1 MRDKVFVLGAGRG
14 QIPIIEICKKNN
26 FETIVV
32 SKEGDYPGF
41 QIADRCYYIDVKD
54 KAKVLEA
61 AQKEKISA
69 ILSDQLD
76 ACVQTIAYVAEKM
89 DLPGIGYE
97 ASLKFTN
104 KYIMKQ
110 EAQKLGVE
118 VPKYNIVFNLEEACS
133 KSDEMGYPVV
143 IKPPDQEGSRG
154 VIKINNRIELEKNF
168 EDSFKLSQSG
178 YIEIEK
184 YIQGTEYIAL
194 GFAQNYQY
202 TNLAISQYLPFKSE
216 HYFVPKMKTTKAAQS
231 VTDEVELRILN
242 KTKKLVQGFGMKF
255 GIAQAEFLY
264 DKTEDKIY
272 LVEIAARGGGMFT
285 SSDVIPLTCGINII
299 ELLVDFATNK
309 TQSFDFSKLSSKV
322 AGYICFSLPEGRI
335 TEIGNVDKLMEIP
348 GVYKVYL
355 DTIHVGKE
363 IGKMVD
369 KSMRIGPILFYG
381 NTEDE
386 CNNTI
391 EKVKETLKIS
401 VCTLNEGV
409 KGIIW

>member
-32 SKEGDYPGF
+32 SKEGNYPGF
-41 QIADRCYYIDVKD
+41 EIADSCFYIDVKD
-54 KAKVLEA
+54 KEKVLEA
-61 AQKEKISA
+61 AKKEKITA

-76 ACVQTIAYVAEKM
+76 ACVQTIAYVAERM

-110 EAQKLGVE
+110 EAQKLGVD
-118 VPKYNIVFNLEEACS
+118 VPKYALAFNLEEACS
-133 KSDEMGYPVV
+133 KSEVIGYPVV
-143 IKPPDQEGSRG
+143 IKPTDQEGSRG
-154 VIKINNRIELEKNF
+154 VMKINNRIELEKNF
-168 EDSFKLSQSG
+168 KNTFKLSKTG
-178 YIEIEK
+178 YVEIEK
-184 YIQGTEYIAL
+184 FIKGIEYIAL

-202 TNLAISQYLPFKSE
+202 TNLAISQYSPFESE
-216 HYFVPKMKTTKAAQS
+216 HYFVPKMKITKTAQY
-231 VTDEVELRILN
+231 VTDEVELRILDN
-242 KTKKLVQGFGMKF
+242 TKKLVEGFGMKF

-264 DKTEDKIY
+264 DQTEDKVY

-285 SSDVIPLTCGINII
+285 SSDVIPLTCGININ

-309 TQSFDFSKLSSKV
+309 IQSADFSNLSSGV
-322 AGYICFSLPEGRI
+322 AGYLCFSLPEGRI
-335 TEIGNVDKLMEIP
+335 TEINNADKLIDIP
-348 GVYKVYL
+348 GVHKVYL
-355 DTIHVGKE
+355 DTINVGKE
-363 IGKMVD
+363 MGEMVD

-381 NTEDE
+381 KTEDE

-401 VCTLNEGV
+401 VCTLNEGI